1 MAVGEGGAKE
11 IQGWEPLGGK
21 FGQWNRGWAKTLLDQ
36 RVFRIVLE
44 DRE

>member
-1 MAVGEGGAKE
+1 MEE
-11 IQGWEPLGGK
+11 WESLGGK
-21 FGQWNRGWAKTLLDQ
+21 FGQWNGGWAKTLVDQ